1 MTFPGRSVIAHG
13 PSPRRGV
20 PCWESSLVGRAVLA
34 ASWGVDYNRPL
45 RNLDADPRHRTDA
58 HGYGVSVSQ
67 IAVMVA
73 GVAKPVRDRR
83 MTISRTLLMPS
94 RHALLTRYEDADP
107 RGRSGCAHRRR
118 MHPVPSQRGH
128 TSAQRTRVAAILTT
142 RVHPDRQGGM
152 GAAADRSDVES

>member
-1 MTFPGRSVIAHG
+1 MV
-13 PSPRRGV
+13 PRRGDGSPAGNRV
-20 PCWESSLVGRAVLA
+20 SSVALCSLL
-34 ASWGVDYNRPL
+34 GVDYNRPL

-83 MTISRTLLMPS
+83 MTISRTVLMLSP
-94 RHALLTRYEDADP
+94 HTLLTRYEDVD
-107 RGRSGCAHRRR
+107 GRSGCAHRRR
-118 MHPVPSQRGH
+118 MHPVPSQRGY
-128 TSAQRTRVAAILTT
+128 TSVQRTQVAVILTT
-142 RVHPDRQGGM
+142 RVHPGRRGGT